1 MVAFHGTRRYWQLI
15 AAAIAP
21 YSGNRSCPDPTR
33 IGLSMK
39 RSNEDYIRARQKFR
53 VISSVSP
60 QDARAITLQ
69 RIQSPLVRSSSSK
82 RRGLRLI
89 LTFAQYFFLLVALVC
104 LGAVAVNYGRAR
116 IVQFYQS
123 GQLDWARTHHP
134 PSSASSRTRGSDHAV
149 SKAAV
154 GNPAVSPSVLP
165 ALPLG
170 ALVGRLEIPKLDISV
185 MVLEGDSADVLR
197 EAVGHLPTS
206 ALPGGP
212 GNVVIAGHR
221 DTFFRALRNIQKD
234 DEITVTTTQGIYH
247 YQVESTEKVE
257 PDDMQVLK
265 PSQGP
270 TLTLITCYPFY
281 TIGPAPERFIVRAS
295 ESPRP
300 AMGGGDQIVHNA
312 PAVDSP
318 PIERVKSSASHK
330 RHHHHKPR
338 HRPHAAS
345 TQAAAIKTTDTE
357 VNDAPPPPA
366 EAVLQPDALVAAEAP
381 EIPKP
386 PPPIAKVQQSA
397 PSAQSPPPAHKT
409 LHKVRG
415 WLGSIPRHLA
425 Q

>member
-1 MVAFHGTRRYWQLI
+1 
-15 AAAIAP
+15 
-21 YSGNRSCPDPTR
+21 
-33 IGLSMK
+33 MK

-53 VISSVSP
+53 VISSIRP
-60 QDARAITLQ
+60 QDARAIELR
-69 RIQSPLVRSSSSK
+69 RIQSPLVRSS
-82 RRGLRLI
+82 RRLRLF
-89 LTFAQYFFLLVALVC
+89 LTVGQYLFLLVALVC
-104 LGAVAVNYGRAR
+104 LGAVALNYGRAR

-123 GQLDWARTHHP
+123 RQLDWARAHHP
-134 PSSASSRTRGSDHAV
+134 PSSASAWTRGTDHAC
-149 SKAAV
+149 SNAAV
-154 GNPAVSPSVLP
+154 GNAAASKSVPP

-170 ALVGRLEIPKLDISV
+170 ALLGRLEIPNLDISV

-221 DTFFRALRNIQKD
+221 DTFFRALRNIKKD
-234 DEITVTTTQGIYH
+234 DEITLTTTQGIYH

-295 ESPRP
+295 ESPHP
-300 AMGGGDQIVHNA
+300 AVGGAEQIIQNA
-312 PAVDSP
+312 PAEDST
-318 PIERVKSSASHK
+318 PIAPVKSPAPHK

-338 HRPHAAS
+338 HHPHAAPS
-345 TQAAAIKTTDTE
+345 QTTAIKTTDDE
-357 VNDAPPPPA
+357 VNDALPPPA
-366 EAVLQPDALVAAEAP
+366 EAALPEALVASQLP
-381 EIPKP
+381 EVAAP
-386 PPPIAKVQQSA
+386 PPPTAKVQQDA
-397 PSAQSPPPAHKT
+397 PPAQSPSPAHKT
-409 LHKVRG
+409 LRKVRG